1 MIELSTQ
8 PNQDVLLSAQLSIN
22 DTGLYVQ
29 AEIYNIN
36 DLTTVVETVNLDE
49 IGQGAYAKKWTNNG
63 EIAKYWVRLF
73 VYTDSGYTTLSEI
86 DRPAEI
92 SVNVGHY
99 QGGGYIGASSGS
111 RTTVRLKDLSDEEI
125 KRIAKAVKE
134 ILQPE
139 LDKKSEFNPKKEI
152 VKIEPI
158 KFPEINIPEMP
169 EIPKYNEQLIV
180 NQVNELKNNLIKLN
194 GELNKTQQDIK
205 DYLNDSIIRLEDRI
219 KQANQDSINNFNDY
233 IQVDQ
238 NLINN
243 LNNYIKDSINEIKQS
258 NGKYI
263 NELTEKN
270 YININ
275 NDDKRTAYERFI
287 EALPSRNFPLL
298 LMLLKKMNGADKKK
312 AFVSLINFYPKE
324 LKEIKK
330 FL

>member
-99 QGGGYIGASSGS
+99 QGGGYIGGTS
-111 RTTVRLKDLSDEEI
+111 RTVVKSEQKELTEEEI
-125 KRIAKAVKE
+125 KKIAKAVKE
-134 ILQPE
+134 LLQPE
-139 LDKKSEFNPKKEI
+139 LDKKSEFDPKKEI

-158 KFPEINIPEMP
+158 KFPEVKIP
-169 EIPKYNEQLIV
+169 EIPRYDEQVVLNKI
-180 NQVNELKNNLIKLN
+180 NELENELSSLKEVSKKTKIDLQNYIEGQLSDVKNKVKEVDGAAIYNLNQYVKQFIDEIKSA
-194 GELNKTQQDIK
+194 
-205 DYLNDSIIRLEDRI
+205 NDSYVE
-219 KQANQDSINNFNDY
+219 K
-233 IQVDQ
+233 
-238 NLINN
+238 
-243 LNNYIKDSINEIKQS
+243 
-258 NGKYI
+258 
-263 NELTEKN
+263 LTEKN

-312 AFVSLINFYPKE
+312 AFASLINFYPKE
-324 LKEIKK
+324 LREIKK